1 MENIKIQSST
11 VPNEQLTYEEWAK
24 QLRVSVLW
32 NRSKLTDKASQ
43 MMSSWDDQAVSRYV
57 KKLKVG

>member
-1 MENIKIQSST
+1 MENIKIQSTT
-11 VPNEQLTYEEWAK
+11 VPSEQLTYEEWAK

-32 NRSKLTDKASQ
+32 NRSKLTDKANQ
-43 MMSSWDDQAVSRYV
+43 MMSLWDDKTVSNYI

>member
-11 VPNEQLTYEEWAK
+11 VPSEQLTYEEWAK
-24 QLRVSVLW
+24 QLRVGILW
-32 NRSKLTDKASQ
+32 NSNKLTDKASQ
-43 MMSSWDDQAVSRYV
+43 MMSLWDEQTISRYI